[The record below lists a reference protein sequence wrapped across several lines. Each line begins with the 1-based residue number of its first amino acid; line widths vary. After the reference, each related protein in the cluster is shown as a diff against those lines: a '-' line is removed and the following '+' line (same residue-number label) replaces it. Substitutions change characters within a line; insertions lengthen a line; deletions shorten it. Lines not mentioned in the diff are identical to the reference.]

1 MIYFSGI
8 CQSTNSISFC
18 EPGQIKRRGNYKS
31 TGCQWQCTKVG
42 LVKSPYNQNHF
53 ISLSSKFHKTFFY
66 SNRFLYD
73 HGSFNDQYLLTLSDS
88 VVAGANIFQVFA
100 QDSDSGPFSKISYQ
114 LASTNPK
121 EIKDLFM
128 IDAKTGKIFT
138 LEGMKQLGQRWTHLT
153 FCLTILKIFT

>member
-1 MIYFSGI
+1 M
-8 CQSTNSISFC
+8 
-18 EPGQIKRRGNYKS
+18 
-31 TGCQWQCTKVG
+31 
-42 LVKSPYNQNHF
+42 
-53 ISLSSKFHKTFFY
+53 
-66 SNRFLYD
+66 YD

-138 LEGMKQLGQRWTHLT
+138 LEGMKQPGQR
-153 FCLTILKIFT
+153 